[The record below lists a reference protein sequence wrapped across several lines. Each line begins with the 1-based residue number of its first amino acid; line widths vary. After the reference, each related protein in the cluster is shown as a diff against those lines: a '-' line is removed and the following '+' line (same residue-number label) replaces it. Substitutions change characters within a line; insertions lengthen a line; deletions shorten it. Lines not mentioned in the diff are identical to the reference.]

1 MVEAGIRLTLVDD
14 GLYNVQFEQSLY
26 RRTGQ
31 NLIDFVRPDT
41 TTTTYAVNL
50 DGVSF
55 KGFETVLN
63 VTSARSNTNDVQLRY
78 ARFGFTTMEASK
90 ASSGFESFYV
100 LDGLESKMDFSVGI
114 TVPGDLRLD
123 MRMSRQDRLGGYRDF
138 DTGAEVDFEP
148 FSIAS
153 CTASRMFADN
163 QIRAFVRV
171 DNLMNKSYRD
181 IGGVEQPGRWFRMGF
196 AYQMR

>member
-1 MVEAGIRLTLVDD
+1 MTLVDD

-63 VTSARSNTNDVQLRY
+63 ITSARSNTNDVQLRY

-100 LDGLESKMDFSVGI
+100 LDGLEAKWTFRWASPCLGI
-114 TVPGDLRLD
+114 CAWTC
-123 MRMSRQDRLGGYRDF
+123 
-138 DTGAEVDFEP
+138 A
-148 FSIAS
+148 
-153 CTASRMFADN
+153 
-163 QIRAFVRV
+163 
-171 DNLMNKSYRD
+171 
-181 IGGVEQPGRWFRMGF
+181 
-196 AYQMR
+196 

>member
-1 MVEAGIRLTLVDD
+1 M
-14 GLYNVQFEQSLY
+14 
-26 RRTGQ
+26 
-31 NLIDFVRPDT
+31 P
-41 TTTTYAVNL
+41 
-50 DGVSF
+50 
-55 KGFETVLN
+55 LN
-63 VTSARSNTNDVQLRY
+63 ITSTRSNTNDVQLRY

-100 LDGLESKMDFSVGI
+100 LDGLESKMDLSVGI

-138 DTGAEVDFEP
+138 DTGGEVDFEP

>member
-1 MVEAGIRLTLVDD
+1 MDN

-63 VTSARSNTNDVQLRY
+63 ITSARSNTNDVQLRY

-100 LDGLESKMDFSVGI
+100 LDGLEFKIDFSVGI

-123 MRMSRQDRLGGYRDF
+123 MRMSRQDRLGGYRNF
-138 DTGAEVDFEP
+138 ETGEEVEFEP
-148 FSIAS
+148 FGIAS
-153 CTASRMFADN
+153 CTASRMFVDD
-163 QIRAFVRV
+163 QVRAFVRV
-171 DNLMNKSYRD
+171 DNVTGMSYRD
-181 IGGVEQPGRWFRMGF
+181 IGGVEQPGRWVRMGF